1 MWCRSIAPGGARVGE
16 YYLGYWLAQSNQ
28 WYGAVLLCVWACCWL
43 LADQAG
49 DEQPPPSPA
58 SVFSTAMFFC
68 AVCHCTSFY
77 TVPRTVPVNT
87 PVTNA
92 WAGVD
97 VKPKSRSKQLAVLT
111 RARLAMQV
119 RPTAITAMFDP
130 DSHEVGEVK
139 LGEVVEAL
147 QVHTRTPQAH
157 RG

>member
-16 YYLGYWLAQSNQ
+16 CYLGYWLAQSNQ

-77 TVPRTVPVNT
+77 RAPHRSRKPTRHECIGRSLCQTQ
-87 PVTNA
+87 VTQQA
-92 WAGVD
+92 ACGAHSRAAGDAGAADSDHGD
-97 VKPKSRSKQLAVLT
+97 V
-111 RARLAMQV
+111 
-119 RPTAITAMFDP
+119 
-130 DSHEVGEVK
+130 
-139 LGEVVEAL
+139 
-147 QVHTRTPQAH
+147 
-157 RG
+157 